1 MKRKKRI
8 ETLKNRI
15 ASSYVTYFV
24 DFICE
29 DEIYFRNGINPL
41 ESTQNFYILIVANW
55 KIFFLVL
62 IFIICYFNIF
72 NLSIINI

>member
-15 ASSYVTYFV
+15 ASSYITYFV

-29 DEIYFRNGINPL
+29 DEIYFRNGKM
-41 ESTQNFYILIVANW
+41 ELIPWRVL
-55 KIFFLVL
+55 KIF
-62 IFIICYFNIF
+62 IY
-72 NLSIINI
+72 